1 MKTLRLFYPQAD
13 TLCEKD
19 FDWLFDCPKTE
30 QFIVWFCKTV
40 GEENVLSPAEVQAYD
55 ALVAAGKPI
64 LEGDALEQALQK
76 CQETPQ
82 LTRVIPEAEGS
93 SLEALEQ
100 KVQELQSYRAHQ
112 LWQFNKLQVWAASL
126 QQELRYLEEEEKA
139 TKEVLRKAHVE
150 LRVEIFRTTAV
161 LKQLLEAAKQQV
173 EQYEEARKGQLP
185 ALLHEMDL
193 RGYIELEQR
202 FTEAFEHLMEQV
214 LPGSAQAPESSVQE
228 RLEAM
233 IQMDSASEI
242 LGGRRAAPHPEHAER
257 GRGAAAERQEIKVQG
272 SRAEPAVE
280 GRSES
285 EELSVGDEE
294 EKGGS
299 QDGTERTDTK
309 QTGLKSLRTDGD
321 ETLGN
326 QDSFWMELSQ
336 LETAYI
342 CAQMEVIAMSA
353 KVEGNCAALNW
364 AQKTLQALKENKV
377 GSVLPSNPILCST
390 VCLCCST
397 PPPDARAQ
405 QMSPLSSLIQHA
417 VEAKLQSH
425 VATFKKQLYTLRCD
439 IAQIQTHQ
447 LLPQVKAAAS
457 LFLLP
462 ILQEKLRLDNAHLQ
476 DVGRRQ
482 EEAAAWLVSQQSR
495 LDLLELQLKRERKEL
510 DQKAAWLGEIETVLK
525 SAQAKLQAYHD
536 CCKEASSSTKGSA
549 CTQTEPKD
557 SIATR

>member
-377 GSVLPSNPILCST
+377 GSVLPSNPILCSM

>member
-100 KVQELQSYRAHQ
+100 KVQELQGYRAHQ

-377 GSVLPSNPILCST
+377 GSVLPSNPILCSM

>member
-272 SRAEPAVE
+272 SRAEPAAE

-377 GSVLPSNPILCST
+377 GSVLPSNPILCSM

-525 SAQAKLQAYHD
+525 NAQAKLQAYHD

>member
-377 GSVLPSNPILCST
+377 GSVLPSNPILCSM

-476 DVGRRQ
+476 DVGQRQ

-525 SAQAKLQAYHD
+525 NAQAKLQAYHD

>member
-1 MKTLRLFYPQAD
+1 M
-13 TLCEKD
+13 
-19 FDWLFDCPKTE
+19 
-30 QFIVWFCKTV
+30 
-40 GEENVLSPAEVQAYD
+40 
-55 ALVAAGKPI
+55 
-64 LEGDALEQALQK
+64 
-76 CQETPQ
+76 
-82 LTRVIPEAEGS
+82 
-93 SLEALEQ
+93 
-100 KVQELQSYRAHQ
+100 
-112 LWQFNKLQVWAASL
+112 
-126 QQELRYLEEEEKA
+126 
-139 TKEVLRKAHVE
+139 
-150 LRVEIFRTTAV
+150 
-161 LKQLLEAAKQQV
+161 
-173 EQYEEARKGQLP
+173 
-185 ALLHEMDL
+185 
-193 RGYIELEQR
+193 
-202 FTEAFEHLMEQV
+202 
-214 LPGSAQAPESSVQE
+214 
-228 RLEAM
+228 
-233 IQMDSASEI
+233 
-242 LGGRRAAPHPEHAER
+242 
-257 GRGAAAERQEIKVQG
+257 
-272 SRAEPAVE
+272 E

-377 GSVLPSNPILCST
+377 GSVLPSNPILCSM

-462 ILQEKLRLDNAHLQ
+462 ILQEKLCLDNAHLQ

-525 SAQAKLQAYHD
+525 NAQAKLQAYHD

-549 CTQTEPKD
+549 CTQMEPKD

>member
-100 KVQELQSYRAHQ
+100 KVQELQGYRAHQ

-272 SRAEPAVE
+272 SRAEPAAE

-377 GSVLPSNPILCST
+377 GSVLPSNPILCSM

-525 SAQAKLQAYHD
+525 NAQAKLQAYHD

-549 CTQTEPKD
+549 CTQMEPKD

>member
-100 KVQELQSYRAHQ
+100 KVQELQGYRAHQ

-549 CTQTEPKD
+549 CTQMEPKD

>member
-242 LGGRRAAPHPEHAER
+242 LGGRRAAPHPEHAE
-257 GRGAAAERQEIKVQG
+257 GDRGAAAERQEIKVQG

-377 GSVLPSNPILCST
+377 GSVLPSNPILCSM

-525 SAQAKLQAYHD
+525 NAQAKLQAYHD

>member
-476 DVGRRQ
+476 DVGQRQ

-525 SAQAKLQAYHD
+525 NAQAKLQAYHD

>member
-100 KVQELQSYRAHQ
+100 KVQELQGYRAHQ

-377 GSVLPSNPILCST
+377 GSVLPSNPILCSM

-549 CTQTEPKD
+549 CTQMEPKD

>member
-214 LPGSAQAPESSVQE
+214 LPGSAQAPESSAQE

-272 SRAEPAVE
+272 SRAEPAAE

-285 EELSVGDEE
+285 EELSVGDAE

-525 SAQAKLQAYHD
+525 NAQAKLQAYHD

-549 CTQTEPKD
+549 CTQMEPKD

>member
-377 GSVLPSNPILCST
+377 GSVLPSNPILCSM

-525 SAQAKLQAYHD
+525 NAQAKLQAYHD

>member
-214 LPGSAQAPESSVQE
+214 LPGSAQAPESSAQE

-272 SRAEPAVE
+272 SRAEPAAE

-476 DVGRRQ
+476 DVGQRQ

>member
-214 LPGSAQAPESSVQE
+214 LPGSAQAPESSAQE

-272 SRAEPAVE
+272 SRAEPAAE

-285 EELSVGDEE
+285 EELSVGDAE

-377 GSVLPSNPILCST
+377 GSVLPSNPILCSM

-525 SAQAKLQAYHD
+525 NAQAKLQAYHD

>member
-272 SRAEPAVE
+272 SRAGPAVE

-377 GSVLPSNPILCST
+377 GSVLPSNPILCSM

-525 SAQAKLQAYHD
+525 NAQAKLQAYHD

>member
-1 MKTLRLFYPQAD
+1 MKTLRLFYPQAN

-100 KVQELQSYRAHQ
+100 KVQELQGYRAHQ
-112 LWQFNKLQVWAASL
+112 LWQFNKLQVWVASL

-321 ETLGN
+321 KTLGN

-342 CAQMEVIAMSA
+342 CAQMEVIALSA

-397 PPPDARAQ
+397 PPPDAGAQ

-525 SAQAKLQAYHD
+525 NAQAKLQVYHD

>member
-82 LTRVIPEAEGS
+82 LTHVIPEAEGS

-100 KVQELQSYRAHQ
+100 KVQELQGYRAHQ

-214 LPGSAQAPESSVQE
+214 LPGSAQAPESSAQE

-272 SRAEPAVE
+272 SRAEPAAE

-285 EELSVGDEE
+285 EELSVGDAE

-377 GSVLPSNPILCST
+377 GSVLPSNPILCSM

-525 SAQAKLQAYHD
+525 NAQAKLQAYHD

>member
-100 KVQELQSYRAHQ
+100 KVQELQGYRAHQ

>member
-272 SRAEPAVE
+272 SRAEPAAE

-285 EELSVGDEE
+285 EELSVGDAE

-377 GSVLPSNPILCST
+377 GSVLPSNPILCSM

-525 SAQAKLQAYHD
+525 NAQAKLQAYHD

-549 CTQTEPKD
+549 CTQMEPKD

>member
-100 KVQELQSYRAHQ
+100 KVQELQGYRAHQ

-476 DVGRRQ
+476 DVGQRQ

-549 CTQTEPKD
+549 CTQMEPKD

>member
-82 LTRVIPEAEGS
+82 LTHVIPEAEGS

-377 GSVLPSNPILCST
+377 GSVLPSNPILCSM

-525 SAQAKLQAYHD
+525 NAQAKLQAYHD

>member
-100 KVQELQSYRAHQ
+100 KVQELQGYRAHQ

-377 GSVLPSNPILCST
+377 GSVLPSNPILCSM

-525 SAQAKLQAYHD
+525 NAQAKLQAYHD

-549 CTQTEPKD
+549 CTQMEPKD

>member
-100 KVQELQSYRAHQ
+100 KVQELQGYRAHQ

-272 SRAEPAVE
+272 SRAGPAVE

-377 GSVLPSNPILCST
+377 GSVLPSNPILCSM

-525 SAQAKLQAYHD
+525 NAQAKLQAYHD

>member
-100 KVQELQSYRAHQ
+100 KVQELQGYRAHQ

-272 SRAEPAVE
+272 SRAEPAAE

-285 EELSVGDEE
+285 EELSVGDAE

-525 SAQAKLQAYHD
+525 NAQAKLQAYHD

-549 CTQTEPKD
+549 CTQMEPKD

>member
-377 GSVLPSNPILCST
+377 GSVLPSNPILCSM

-549 CTQTEPKD
+549 CTQMEPKD

>member
-309 QTGLKSLRTDGD
+309 QTGLKSLRTDRD

-377 GSVLPSNPILCST
+377 GSVLPSNPILCSM

-525 SAQAKLQAYHD
+525 NAQAKLQAYHD

>member
-100 KVQELQSYRAHQ
+100 KVQELQGYRAHQ

-294 EKGGS
+294 EKGDS

-377 GSVLPSNPILCST
+377 GSVLPSNPILCSM

-525 SAQAKLQAYHD
+525 NAQAKLQAYHD

-549 CTQTEPKD
+549 CTQMEPKD

>member
-100 KVQELQSYRAHQ
+100 KVQELQGYRAHQ

-272 SRAEPAVE
+272 SRAEPAAE

-285 EELSVGDEE
+285 EELSVGDAE

-377 GSVLPSNPILCST
+377 GSVLPSNPILCSM

-525 SAQAKLQAYHD
+525 NAQAKLQAYHD

>member
-100 KVQELQSYRAHQ
+100 KVQELQGYRAHQ

-214 LPGSAQAPESSVQE
+214 LPGSAQAPESSAQE

-272 SRAEPAVE
+272 SRAEPAAE

-285 EELSVGDEE
+285 EELSVGDAE

-377 GSVLPSNPILCST
+377 GSVLPSNPILCSM

-525 SAQAKLQAYHD
+525 NAQAKLQAYHD

>member
-377 GSVLPSNPILCST
+377 GSVLPSNPILCSM

-525 SAQAKLQAYHD
+525 NAQAKLQAYHD

-549 CTQTEPKD
+549 CTQMEPKD

>member
-82 LTRVIPEAEGS
+82 LTHVIPEAEGS

-214 LPGSAQAPESSVQE
+214 LPGSAQAPESSAQE

-377 GSVLPSNPILCST
+377 GSVLPSNPILCSM

-525 SAQAKLQAYHD
+525 NAQAKLQAYHD

-549 CTQTEPKD
+549 CTQMEPKD

>member
-100 KVQELQSYRAHQ
+100 KVQELQGYRAHQ

-525 SAQAKLQAYHD
+525 NAQAKLQAYHD

>member
-525 SAQAKLQAYHD
+525 NAQAKLQAYHD

>member
-82 LTRVIPEAEGS
+82 LTHVIPEAEGS

-525 SAQAKLQAYHD
+525 NAQAKLQAYHD